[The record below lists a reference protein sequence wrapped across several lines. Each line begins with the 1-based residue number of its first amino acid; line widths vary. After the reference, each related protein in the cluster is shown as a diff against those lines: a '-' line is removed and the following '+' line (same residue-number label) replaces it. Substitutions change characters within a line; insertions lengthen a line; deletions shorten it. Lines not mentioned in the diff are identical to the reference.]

1 MFVLTIHQLADEITT
16 LSAHIHAATCRWL
29 LLVAEFDR
37 REGWGDEGC
46 KTCADWISWKCGM
59 APGAAREHVRVARR
73 LEALPVVQAAFARG
87 ELSYS
92 KVRALTRV
100 EDVTDEDELVE
111 LARHAT
117 GAQLERLVRA
127 YRRVLSVED
136 DGERAW
142 NERSLTWSYDDD
154 GSVVLRGHLPAE
166 QGALVIAAL
175 EAAREQLP
183 QPAAD
188 VSAETSA
195 QPGADVSAETSGRAR
210 NADALAAIAET
221 SLSTSPQGGTADR
234 YQVVVHVDAGSLTGS
249 DDGGRCDVGP
259 GVPLTDEAARRLT
272 CDSSLVRVIE
282 RDGQPLSVGRRTRSI
297 PPPLRRALNCR
308 DGGCRFPGCTQT
320 RRVDAHHI
328 LHWAHGGRTELDNL
342 VQLCRHHHRLL
353 HEGGFGVRRGA
364 GGRLVFR
371 SPAGRTLPAVP
382 RPKRGDHTRLTA
394 HNVRRG
400 VRVSAETCVPR
411 SYTPLNLDYGLQAV
425 LAFTG
430 RRAE

>member
-1 MFVLTIHQLADEITT
+1 MFVLTLHQLADEITT
-16 LSAHIHAATCRWL
+16 LAAHIHAATCRWL

-46 KTCADWISWKCGM
+46 KTCADWISWKCGL

-73 LEALPVVQAAFARG
+73 LEEMPVVQAVFARG

-100 EDVTDEDELVE
+100 EDVADEDELVE

-127 YRRVLSVED
+127 YRRVLSAED
-136 DGERAW
+136 GAGRAW
-142 NERSLTWSYDDD
+142 DERSLSWSFDDD
-154 GSVVLRGHLPAE
+154 GAVVLRGRLPAE

-183 QPAAD
+183 QATMD
-188 VSAETSA
+188 AE
-195 QPGADVSAETSGRAR
+195 DVSAETSGRVR

-221 SLSTSPQGGTADR
+221 SLEACPQGGTADR
-234 YQVVVHVDAGSLTGS
+234 YQVVVHVDAASLSSS
-249 DDGGRCDVGP
+249 DQAGRCEVGP
-259 GVPLTDEAARRLT
+259 GVPLSSEAARRLT

-282 RDGQPLSVGRRTRSI
+282 RDGRPLSVGRRTRSI

-308 DGGCRFPGCTQT
+308 DGGCRFPGCAQT

-328 LHWAHGGRTELDNL
+328 QHWAHGGRTELDNL
-342 VQLCRHHHRLL
+342 VQLCRYHHRLL
-353 HEGGFGVRRGA
+353 HEGGFGVRREV
-364 GGRLVFR
+364 GGRLAFR
-371 SPAGRTLPAVP
+371 APDGRLLPSLP
-382 RPKRGDHTRLTA
+382 QPKRGDHQRVVA
-394 HNVRRG
+394 GNVRRG
-400 VRVSAETCVPR
+400 VRVSAETCVPLT
-411 SYTPLNLDYGLQAV
+411 YTPMNLDYGVQAV

-430 RRAE
+430 RRTE